1 MLKTI
6 TYIVRMK
13 IFVFSRNKSYSKQVP
28 NTCQENNKDCDAG
41 KNNVENCSRQHK
53 KNTLVENSLL
63 FCFLLHE
70 TNDFTDYNFLY
81 AVSFVNTNSI

>member
-1 MLKTI
+1 
-6 TYIVRMK
+6 MK
-13 IFVFSRNKSYSKQVP
+13 IFVFSRNKSYSKQAQ
-28 NTCQENNKDCDAG
+28 NTCQENNNKDCDAG

-70 TNDFTDYNFLY
+70 SNNFTDDNFLY
-81 AVSFVNTNSI
+81 AVSFVNTNRI